1 MMYLQLAASSKQWA
15 ANNQTAALILK
26 TVLGANVI
34 ALLAQ
39 LAIPQPWGVAISAQ
53 SLGVMIMG
61 FALGRKAAV
70 AALLL
75 YLAEGAMGL
84 PVFANG
90 RAGLAV
96 LMGPSGGYLFGFV
109 VMAAILGWASDKGAL
124 NSTVKSVAAA
134 LLGVVAMYALGLAQ
148 LSLFVPAGELLYKG
162 FTTYLAF
169 DIAKACVA
177 CLLVMPAYRFF
188 QKI

>member
-1 MMYLQLAASSKQWA
+1 MYATLAASKQWA
-15 ANNQTAALILK
+15 VQNQTTALILK
-26 TVLGANVI
+26 TVIGANVI

-61 FALGRKAAV
+61 FALGRKAAI
-70 AALLL
+70 AALML

-109 VMAAILGWASDKGAL
+109 VMAGILGWASDKGAL
-124 NSTVKSVAAA
+124 NSTVKSVVAA
-134 LLGVVAMYALGLAQ
+134 LLAVAVMYAFGLAQ
-148 LSLFVPAGELLYKG
+148 LSLFVPSSELIYKG

-169 DIAKACVA
+169 DIAKACIA

>member
-1 MMYLQLAASSKQWA
+1 MNTQLTSSSKQWV
-15 ANNQTAALILK
+15 ANNPTMTFILK
-26 TVLGANVI
+26 MVLGANLI

-53 SLGVMIMG
+53 SLGVMIVG
-61 FALGRKAAV
+61 FALGRKAAT

-75 YLAEGAMGL
+75 YVMEGIMGL

-90 RAGLAV
+90 KSGLAV
-96 LMGPSGGYLFGFV
+96 LMGPSGGYIMGFV
-109 VMAAILGWASDKGAL
+109 AMAAILGWASDKGAL
-124 NSTVKSVAAA
+124 HSTIKSVMAAW
-134 LLGVVAMYALGLAQ
+134 LGVVVMYAMGLAQ
-148 LSLFVPAGELLYKG
+148 LSLFVPANELLHKG
-162 FTTYLAF
+162 LTTYLAF

-177 CLLVMPAYRFF
+177 CLVVMPAYRFF

>member
-1 MMYLQLAASSKQWA
+1 MYAQLASTKKWA
-15 ANNQTAALILK
+15 AENKTATFILQTVI
-26 TVLGANVI
+26 GANVI

-39 LAIPQPWGVAISAQ
+39 VAIPTPFVHISGQ
-53 SLGVMIMG
+53 SLGVLLMG

-84 PVFANG
+84 PVFAGG
-90 RAGLAV
+90 RSGLGV
-96 LMGPSGGYLFGFV
+96 LMGSSGGYLFGFV
-109 VMAAILGWASDKGAL
+109 AMAAILGWASDKGCL
-124 NSTVKSVAAA
+124 KSIWKSVA
-134 LLGVVAMYALGLAQ
+134 VAIVATAVMYAFGLAQ
-148 LSLFVPAGELLYKG
+148 LSLFVPADKV
-162 FTTYLAF
+162 LAYGLTPF
-169 DIAKACVA
+169 IVGDLIKAGLA

>member
-1 MMYLQLAASSKQWA
+1 MYLQLASSSKQWA
-15 ANNQTAALILK
+15 ANHQTAAFILK
-26 TVLGANVI
+26 TVLGANII
-34 ALLAQ
+34 AVLAQ

-53 SLGVMIMG
+53 SLGVMIVG
-61 FALGRKAAV
+61 FALGRKAAT

-75 YLAEGAMGL
+75 YVAEGLMGL

-96 LMGPSGGYLFGFV
+96 LMGPSGGYIFGFV
-109 VMAAILGWASDKGAL
+109 AMAAILGWASDKGAL

-134 LLGVVAMYALGLAQ
+134 LLGVAVMYAFGLAQ
-148 LSLFVPAGELLYKG
+148 LSLFVPANELLYKG

-169 DIAKACVA
+169 DIAKACLA